1 MSEQTSG
8 VGQRKVFKMKITVI
22 GCGRWGSFIA
32 WYTDKIGHSVKVY
45 DKPDSP
51 AMTELRRTRT
61 NGVITYPESIE
72 LLSSLEEGLSSDVI
86 IISVPSQALRSLFGE
101 ITAYGLEN
109 KIFVLCMKGIEIESG
124 KRLTEVADEFI
135 GGTSNKSA
143 VWIGPGHPQEFARGV
158 PNCMVIDSADPEV
171 KKMLVDEFT
180 SNLIRFYYGADLIG
194 NEIGAAA
201 KNVIGI
207 AAGML
212 DGFDI
217 SSLKGALMSRA
228 TNEVARLI
236 EAMGGDM
243 RSAYGLCHLGDYEAT
258 VFSPHSHN
266 RAFGEAFVKG
276 EDYKM
281 LAEGYYTADAIHRLC
296 KKHNVEMP
304 ICETVYAILYESA
317 DPKSALEALFTR
329 SIKNEF

>member
-1 MSEQTSG
+1 
-8 VGQRKVFKMKITVI
+8 MKITVI

-32 WYTDKIGHSVKVY
+32 WYVNSLGHTVGVY
-45 DKPDSP
+45 DKPSSP
-51 AMTELRRTRT
+51 AMTELKNSRT
-61 NGVITYPESIE
+61 NGVITYPDSIK
-72 LLSSLEEGLSSDVI
+72 LLDRLEDGLDSDVI

-101 ITAYGLEN
+101 IMSYRPEN

-124 KRLTEVADEFI
+124 KRLTEVAAEFI
-135 GGTSNKSA
+135 GDGNKSA

-158 PNCMVIDSADPEV
+158 PNCMVIDSADRSVTER
-171 KKMLVDEFT
+171 LVDEF
-180 SNLIRFYYGADLIG
+180 SGSLIRFYYGNDLIG
-194 NEIGAAA
+194 NEIGAAT

-212 DGFDI
+212 DGLGV

-228 TNEVARLI
+228 TSEVARLI
-236 EAMGGDM
+236 SAMGGDM

-258 VFSPHSHN
+258 VFSKHSHN

-276 EDYKM
+276 EKYEK
-281 LAEGYYTADAIHRLC
+281 LAEGYYTADAVHRLC
-296 KKHNVEMP
+296 ERYGVEMP
-304 ICETVYAILYESA
+304 ICEVVYSILYEGA
-317 DPKSALEALFTR
+317 NPKSSLDRLFTR